1 MKYDNLWGGSKP
13 SPCPLPCTTTYT
25 DTRLLSNIPAKLGNT
40 SFIDLHFSNTMKVTT
55 TDFLPFYL
63 TTLLADL
70 GGSMGLWLG
79 LGVLQVI
86 QLLLSYMVTAVRTK
100 T

>member
-1 MKYDNLWGGSKP
+1 
-13 SPCPLPCTTTYT
+13 
-25 DTRLLSNIPAKLGNT
+25 
-40 SFIDLHFSNTMKVTT
+40 MKVTT

-79 LGVLQVI
+79 LGVLQAI
-86 QLLLSYMVTAVRTK
+86 QLLLNFIAPRTD
-100 T
+100 TLPGVE